1 MSDAYYLGQLRK
13 SLIKACIWQV
23 ARHEHLLS
31 GTEAKSQTMDLLT
44 SFVHP
49 N

>member
-1 MSDAYYLGQLRK
+1 MSDAYCLGQLRK

-31 GTEAKSQTMDLLT
+31 GTEAKSQMAHQYDSLQMEY
-44 SFVHP
+44 
-49 N
+49 